1 MYHKCRRFRRITRR
15 NKIKRKKKIL
25 KHYWYNDNYLNS
37 DKFIEEKLA
46 KGKVY
51 CSCPNCSPKTHNY
64 KHYYG
69 TKKDYIKHS
78 DTKALEHYNSQLD
91 DML

>member
-37 DKFIEEKLA
+37 DKFIEGKLA
-46 KGKVY
+46 KGKVH
-51 CSCPNCSPKTHNY
+51 CFPKTHNY

-69 TKKDYIKHS
+69 TKKDYTKHS
-78 DTKALEHYNSQLD
+78 DAKALEYYNSQLD